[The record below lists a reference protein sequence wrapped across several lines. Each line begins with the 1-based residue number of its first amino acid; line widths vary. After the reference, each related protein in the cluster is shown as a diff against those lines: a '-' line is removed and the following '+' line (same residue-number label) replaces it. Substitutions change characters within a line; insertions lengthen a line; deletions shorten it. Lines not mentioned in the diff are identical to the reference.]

1 MLEALQSYIAARR
14 LFDKSDQLLVAV
26 SGGVDSMTL
35 THLLK
40 TAGYSLQVAHVNFQ
54 LRGEASDGDEAFIR
68 AYCRDNQLPFYTI
81 KVNAEEYAAEH
92 GLSIQMAAR
101 DLRYEWF
108 GKIMPEVDC
117 QYLLTAHNADDSV
130 ETALFNLVKGTGISG
145 VVGIKAKTG
154 SYRRPLLFATKEEV
168 LAYATSQGIAWR
180 EDQSNA
186 DTKYIRNQL
195 RHLVLPLLKEIN
207 PSVVSHFADTQD
219 RLAGVEQLLEV
230 AVDDIRSKY
239 LERSASKCQLGLD
252 WVANDERSLVI
263 LSAILEEFGSS
274 FRQSHQ
280 VFDMLSGQPG
290 KVVTSRTHTINLDRN
305 QLIICK
311 FTTKHDPS
319 EQVQIIAGQS
329 VAHLGDVQLLLKD
342 VDEAPTQWRDIDNS
356 QGYFDVDKLR
366 FPLTLRRWR
375 PGDSFQP
382 LGMNGRKKVSDF
394 LVDRRIPL
402 CEKDRVFVLTSG
414 EEIVWL
420 VGHQP
425 DDRYKITPSTK
436 RLINISYSAV

>member
-1 MLEALQSYIAARR
+1 MQSYIAARR
-14 LFDKSDQLLVAV
+14 LFAKSDELLVAV

-54 LRGEASDGDEAFIR
+54 LRGEASDGDEEFIR
-68 AYCRDNQLPFYTI
+68 AYCRDSQLPFHTI
-81 KVNAEEYAAEH
+81 KMNAGEYAAEH

-108 GKIMPEVDC
+108 GKIMPEVGC

-130 ETALFNLVKGTGISG
+130 ETALFNLVKGTGVSG
-145 VVGIKAKTG
+145 VAGIKAKTG
-154 SYRRPLLFATKEEV
+154 AYRRPLLFATKEEV
-168 LAYATSQGIAWR
+168 LAYATSQGITWR

-195 RHLVLPLLKEIN
+195 RHQVLPLLKEIN
-207 PSVVSHFADTQD
+207 PSLVSHFVDTQD
-219 RLAGVEQLLEV
+219 RLAGVEQLLDF
-230 AVDDIRSKY
+230 AVEDIKSRY
-239 LERSASKCQLGLD
+239 LERSASNCQLGLD

-263 LSAILEEFGSS
+263 LSVILEEFGCS
-274 FRQSHQ
+274 FRQSRQ

-305 QLIICK
+305 QLVICK
-311 FTTKHDPS
+311 FTAKHDPS
-319 EQVQIIAGQS
+319 EQVQIIVGQS
-329 VAHLGDVQLLLKD
+329 LARLGGIQLSLKD
-342 VDEAPTQWRDIDNS
+342 VDEAPTKWRDIDDN
-356 QGYFDVDKLR
+356 QGYFDLDRLR

-394 LVDRRIPL
+394 LIDRRIPI

-420 VGHQP
+420 VGHQL